1 MIRQLISAEEIRQHI
16 IHKYIEPARS
26 KNEKGV
32 TIRVGNVQQELGLI
46 GEVSR
51 PGSVYGAM
59 ATKIFEKTARVKRL
73 NVVGSGNA
81 PNTKFIFEILP

>member
-1 MIRQLISAEEIRQHI
+1 MIRQEISAEEIRQSI
-16 IHKYIEPARS
+16 ILNYIEPARS
-26 KNEKGV
+26 KNEKNII
-32 TIRVGNVQQELGLI
+32 IRVGNVQQELGLV

-59 ATKIFEKTARVKRL
+59 ATKIFERTARVKRI